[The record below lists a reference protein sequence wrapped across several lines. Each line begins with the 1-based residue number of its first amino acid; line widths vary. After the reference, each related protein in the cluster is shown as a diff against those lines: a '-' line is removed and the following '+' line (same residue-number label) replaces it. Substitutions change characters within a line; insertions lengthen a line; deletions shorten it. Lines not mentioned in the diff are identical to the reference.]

1 MNVEALFHR
10 LLGLGES
17 WAVVECE
24 YAEEAN
30 SFFVMIKETTRLW
43 EKERCPKCR
52 QSVRCDDNV
61 EALSWR
67 HLNVFNKQSEIV
79 CELPRGRCRECAH
92 TYRVKPPWEGKS
104 KHFTEEFE
112 AFALTLMREMPM
124 KKVGEIVQVDDMRL
138 WRMLLSYVD
147 EAYAKLEMAEVTCVG
162 ADEMNRRKGHN
173 YLTVFC
179 DLVRKRVLFA
189 TEGKEAKAWE
199 AFAQALCEHN
209 GDPRAIAEASIDMSP
224 AYIKG
229 VKENCRNAE
238 IVFDKFHVIRQA
250 GDAVDM
256 VRRAESGL
264 GEEKKEALKETMWLW
279 RKNPEKLSLKEQG
292 RMRRIDHSDLWTS
305 KAYQMRLVL
314 QDIYRL
320 PYRSV
325 VRRRLGSWSRWVR
338 RVAKKAPS
346 QVLEAMSK
354 VAEMID
360 GHLEGI
366 LAYWTAKVTNA
377 FLEGLNSLFSA
388 TKRKARGYRTTRY
401 LIAMLYFVAGK
412 LNIPSIIPSH

>member
-10 LLGLGES
+10 LLRLGES

-52 QSVRCDDNV
+52 QSVRCYDHV
-61 EALSWR
+61 EAMSWR

-162 ADEMNRRKGHN
+162 ADEMNRRKGHH

-250 GDAVDM
+250 CDAVDM

>member
-10 LLGLGES
+10 LLALGES
-17 WAVVECE
+17 WEVTGCE
-24 YAEEAN
+24 YQEEAN
-30 SFFVMIKETTRLW
+30 SFFVVIQETARLW
-43 EKERCPKCR
+43 EQERCPKCG
-52 QSVRCDDNV
+52 QAVRCYDHV

-67 HLNVFNKQSEIV
+67 HLNVFNKQSEIL
-79 CELPRGRCRECAH
+79 CELPRGRCRECRH

-104 KHFTEEFE
+104 KHFTQEFE

-124 KKVGEIVQVDDMRL
+124 KKVGEIVGVDDMRL
-138 WRMLLSYVD
+138 WRMLLAYVD
-147 EAYAKLEMAEVTCVG
+147 EAYAKLEMREVTCVG

-179 DLVRKRVLFA
+179 DLLRKRVLFA
-189 TEGKEAKAWE
+189 CEGKEAKAWK

-209 GDPRAIAEASIDMSP
+209 GDPGAITEASIDMSP

-229 VKENCRNAE
+229 VKENAPNAE
-238 IVFDKFHVIRQA
+238 IVFDKFHVVRA
-250 GDAVDM
+250 ACDGVDE
-256 VRRAESGL
+256 VRRAESRL
-264 GEEKKEALKETMWLW
+264 SEEKSAQLKETMWLW
-279 RKNPEKLSLKEQG
+279 RKNPQNLSEKEQG
-292 RMRRIDHSDLWTS
+292 RMQRIDHTDLWTS
-305 KAYQMRLVL
+305 KAYQMRLAL
-314 QDIYRL
+314 QGIYRL

-325 VRRRLGSWSRWVR
+325 ARRRLASWGRWVGR
-338 RVAKKAPS
+338 AAKKAPN
-346 QVLEAMSK
+346 QVLEAMVK

-360 GHLEGI
+360 AHLEGI
-366 LAYWTAKVTNA
+366 LAYWTAHVTNA

-412 LNIPSIIPSH
+412 LNIPSIILSH

>member
-1 MNVEALFHR
+1 MNVEELFHR
-10 LLGLGES
+10 LLGLGRS
-17 WAVVECE
+17 WEVMGCE
-24 YAEEAN
+24 YQEEAG
-30 SFFVMIKETTRLW
+30 SFFVIVRETVALW
-43 EKERCPKCR
+43 EEERCPKCGAA
-52 QSVRCDDNV
+52 VRCYDHV
-61 EALSWR
+61 AVMSWR
-67 HLNVFNKQSEIV
+67 HLNVFSKQSEIL
-79 CELPRGRCRECAH
+79 CELPRGRCRECRH
-92 TYRVKPPWEGKS
+92 TYRVRPPWEGKS
-104 KHFTEEFE
+104 KHFSEEFE

-124 KKVGEIVQVDDMRL
+124 KKVSEITRVDDMRL
-138 WRMLLSYVD
+138 WRMLLAHVD
-147 EAYAKLEMAEVTCVG
+147 EAYARLEMDEVSCVG

-179 DLVRKRVLFA
+179 DLVKKRVLFA
-189 TEGKEAKAWE
+189 CEGKEAKAWE

-209 GDPRAIAEASIDMSP
+209 GDPRAITQASIDMSA

-238 IVFDKFHVIRQA
+238 VVFDKFHVIRA
-250 GDAVDM
+250 ACDGVNE
-256 VRRAESGL
+256 VRRAESRL
-264 GEEKKEALKETMWLW
+264 DEKKKEALKETMWLW
-279 RKNPEKLSLKEQG
+279 RKNPQNLSEKEQA
-292 RMRRIDHSDLWTS
+292 RMKRIDQVELWTA
-305 KAYQMRLVL
+305 KAYQMRLAL

-338 RVAKKAPS
+338 RAAKKAPG
-346 QVLEAMSK
+346 QVLEAMVK

-360 GHLEGI
+360 THLEGV

-401 LIAMLYFVAGK
+401 FKAMLYFVAGK
-412 LNIPSIIPSH
+412 LSIPTIIPSH

>member
-1 MNVEALFHR
+1 MTVEELFHR

-17 WAVVECE
+17 WEVMGCE
-24 YAEEAN
+24 YQEEAN
-30 SFFVMIKETTRLW
+30 SFFVVIKETARLW
-43 EKERCPKCR
+43 EQERCPKCA
-52 QSVRCDDNV
+52 QAVRCYDHV
-61 EALSWR
+61 EAMSWR
-67 HLNVFNKQSEIV
+67 HLNVFHKQSEIL
-79 CELPRGRCRECAH
+79 CELPRGRCRQCGH
-92 TYRVKPPWEGKS
+92 TYRVKPPWEGRS

-124 KKVGEIVQVDDMRL
+124 KKVGEIVGVDDMRL
-138 WRMLLSYVD
+138 WRMLLAYVE
-147 EAYAKLEMAEVTCVG
+147 EAYAKLEMSEVTCVG

-179 DLVRKRVLFA
+179 DLLRKRVLFA
-189 TEGKEAKAWE
+189 CAGKEAKAWE

-209 GDPRAIAEASIDMSP
+209 GDPRAIAQASIDMSP

-238 IVFDKFHVIRQA
+238 IVFDKFHVVRA
-250 GDAVDM
+250 ACDAVDE
-256 VRRAESGL
+256 VRRAESRQSA
-264 GEEKKEALKETMWLW
+264 EKSAQLKKTMWLW
-279 RKNPEKLSLKEQG
+279 RKNPQNLSEKEQG
-292 RMRRIDHSDLWTS
+292 RMQRIDHTDLWTA
-305 KAYQMRLVL
+305 KAYQMRLAL

-320 PYRSV
+320 PYRSQ

-338 RVAKKAPS
+338 RAARKAPG
-346 QVLEAMSK
+346 QVLDAMVK

-360 GHLEGI
+360 SHREGI

-412 LNIPSIIPSH
+412 LNIPSIILSH